1 MQKIKNNGF
10 TFIIVVL
17 IIGHLIG
24 TMTHTFLLFDIIKL
38 GFMNSAKAFGVS
50 PIVNGY
56 WMSLTIIDP
65 VIAFLLTKNRKIG
78 VLFGFINI
86 FINVIVNSSLQIAT
100 LSIITLQSV
109 YEALGNIFNGLQIAL
124 LLFSSFTLPLFF
136 IKTAR
141 TTIQQKFNYFNFFKF
156 IPIIALTSGFLIHLV
171 GLFNLIADFKSLW
184 ILWVHVSMIIFN
196 AGLIYALWKRMKFG
210 YIIGIVGFSIFG
222 LLQAGFAGA
231 IFIGFNCSFNLAMAI
246 TISICCLSISSL
258 LMNSD
263 MYKVTIREMA
273 IEN

>member
-1 MQKIKNNGF
+1 MKNNGF
-10 TFIIVVL
+10 TFIIAVL
-17 IIGHLIG
+17 TIGHLIG
-24 TMTHTFLLFDIIKL
+24 AMTHTMLLFDIIKL
-38 GFMNSAKAFGVS
+38 GFMGSAKAFGVP

-65 VIAFLLTKNRKIG
+65 VIAFLLIKHRRTG

-86 FINVIVNSSLQIAT
+86 FINVIVNSSLVIAS
-100 LSIITLQSV
+100 LSVITINSA

-136 IKTAR
+136 TKPNL
-141 TTIQQKFNYFNFFKF
+141 TITRKLNYVHAFYF
-156 IPIIALTSGFLIHLV
+156 IPIIALTIGLLVHLV
-171 GLFNLIADFKSLW
+171 GLYNLIRNFESLW
-184 ILWVHVSMIIFN
+184 ILWVHVSMAIFD
-196 AGLIYALWKRMKFG
+196 AGIIYALWKRMKIG

-231 IFIGFNCSFNLAMAI
+231 IFIGFKCSFNLSMAI
-246 TISICCLSISSL
+246 TISICCLSISAL

-263 MYKVTIREMA
+263 TYKLKIRQ
-273 IEN
+273 IKT

>member
-1 MQKIKNNGF
+1 MHKINNNQL

-24 TMTHTFLLFDIIKL
+24 TMTHTIHLFDIIKL
-38 GFMNSAKAFGVS
+38 GFTNSVKAFGVS

-65 VIAFLLTKNRKIG
+65 VIAFLLIKNRKIG
-78 VLFGFINI
+78 VLLGFINI

-100 LSIITLQSV
+100 LSVITPQSV

-136 IKTAR
+136 IKPDR
-141 TTIQQKFNYFNFFKF
+141 TTFQQKFNYFNAFNF
-156 IPIIALTSGFLIHLV
+156 IPIIALTIGLLIHLV
-171 GLFNLIADFKSLW
+171 GLFNLIRNFESIW
-184 ILWVHVSMIIFN
+184 ILWVHVSMTIFDT
-196 AGLIYALWKRMKFG
+196 GLIYALWKRMKLG
-210 YIIGIVGFSIFG
+210 YILGIIGFSIFG

-231 IFIGFNCSFNLAMAI
+231 IFIGFKCSFNLSMAI
-246 TISICCLSISSL
+246 TISICCLSISAL
-258 LMNSD
+258 IMNSD
-263 MYKVTIREMA
+263 MYKLKYRQIKT
-273 IEN
+273 